1 MNFATSGRD
10 LTCMAVLKERARAK
24 VNLTLHVRGRRA
36 DGYHD
41 LESLVAFADCADG
54 LTLAPDAGFSLKV
67 TGPRAADCG
76 DLSDNLVAKAAR
88 LLADR
93 VPGLRSG
100 AFVLDKHLPAAAGI
114 GGGSADA
121 AAALRLLAGA
131 NTLAADDP
139 RLGAAAQAAGADVPV
154 CLLSSGCMMR
164 GAGERVTPVPLPRLP
179 CVLINPGVPVP
190 TRDVFAAIGLKA
202 GDTFTPPSGGTS
214 NVTWP
219 QASAPQEA
227 WLMAIASGRNDL
239 EPVAM
244 KIQPVIAEVI
254 SRLAAAKG
262 CVLARMSGSGATCF
276 GLFKSDEFA
285 ASAAASLRAAHPKWW
300 VEASGLS

>member
-1 MNFATSGRD
+1 
-10 LTCMAVLKERARAK
+10 MAVLNERARAK
-24 VNLTLHVRGRRA
+24 VNLTLHVLGRRD

-54 LTLAPDAGFSLKV
+54 LTYAKADDFSLSV

-88 LLADR
+88 LLGER
-93 VPGLRSG
+93 VPQLTSG

-121 AAALRLLAGA
+121 AATLRLLAGA
-131 NTLAADDP
+131 NRLAADDP
-139 RLGAAAQAAGADVPV
+139 RVVAAAQAAGADVPV

-164 GAGERVTPVPLPRLP
+164 GAGEKVTPMPLPRLP

-202 GDTFTPPSGGTS
+202 GDTFTPPSGS
-214 NVTWP
+214 AVNVDWP
-219 QASAPQEA
+219 TAPTQAVA
-227 WLMAIASGRNDL
+227 WLAAISSGRNDL
-239 EPVAM
+239 EPVAV
-244 KIQPVIAEVI
+244 KIQPIIAEVL
-254 SRLAAAKG
+254 SLLAGAEG
-262 CVLARMSGSGATCF
+262 CTLSRMSGSGATCF
-276 GLFKSDEFA
+276 GLFDSNASA
-285 ASAAASLRAAHPKWW
+285 ASAAAALKSKHPKWW
-300 VEASGLS
+300 VEASALS